1 MIQGLSYFFLYF
13 CILLK
18 GGDLYYTQ
26 AGDLDVIITALK
38 SQLPIDCWWYSTYGK
53 RFEEEIVFYDEEQI
67 VMVRSESD
75 ASPLEEM

>member
-1 MIQGLSYFFLYF
+1 MIV

-26 AGDLDVIITALK
+26 AVTLDVVIAALK
-38 SQLPIDCWWYSTYGK
+38 SEVPLDCFWYSTYGK
-53 RFEEEIVFYDEEQI
+53 RFEEEIVFYDEEQ
-67 VMVRSESD
+67 VLLVRSESD